1 MSRRVVITGI
11 GTVNPLGNNTQDF
24 WKNIQNVENGI
35 DQVTKF
41 DASPFKCTI
50 GGMVKDFDPEK
61 YITRKEARRM
71 DSFTLFSLISAM
83 EAFEDSGLIK
93 DNLNPEKIGVILGN
107 GIGGIETLA
116 AQVEKLKD
124 VGPRGIHP
132 LFIPKMIS
140 NIGPGNIAI
149 KLNAH
154 GPCYTVVT
162 ACSSGTDAIG
172 GAMKWIKEGVTDI
185 MIAGGSEAPFHPVA
199 LGGFCA
205 LQALS
210 TRYNDTPEKASRP
223 FDKDRDGFVMSEGSG
238 MIILEEMEHA
248 LKRGAKIYVELG
260 GYGVSCDAHHLT
272 APHPEG
278 RGAISAIKMAIQ
290 TSGLKP
296 EDIDY
301 INAHGTSTPIN
312 DPTETKAIKIVFGE
326 HAKKLKVSSTKSM
339 TGHLLGGAGGVE
351 AVLCALAIKD
361 QYFPATR
368 NLDEPDPECDLDYVP
383 NKGMKGTI
391 RAAISNSLGFG
402 GHNGI
407 LCFKK
412 FEK

>member
-1 MSRRVVITGI
+1 MSRRVVITGL
-11 GTVNPLGNNTQDF
+11 GTVNPLGNNIKDF

-35 DQVTKF
+35 ERVTKF
-41 DASPFKCTI
+41 DSTPFKSTV
-50 GGMVKDFDPEK
+50 GGLVKDFDPEK
-61 YITRKEARRM
+61 YITKKEARRM
-71 DSFTLFSLISAM
+71 DNFTLYSLISAL
-83 EAFEDSGLIK
+83 EAFEDSGLKLDEIDPTK
-93 DNLNPEKIGVILGN
+93 MGVILGN

-116 AQVEKLKD
+116 PQIIKLNEA
-124 VGPRGIHP
+124 GPRGIHP
-132 LFIPKMIS
+132 LFIPKMIA

-149 KLNAH
+149 KLNAQ

-172 GAMKWIKEGVTDI
+172 GAMKWIREGVTDI
-185 MIAGGSEAPFHPVA
+185 MIAGGSEAPFQPVA

-210 TRYNDTPEKASRP
+210 TKYNDTPEKASRP
-223 FDKDRDGFVMSEGSG
+223 FDKERDGFVMAEGSG
-238 MIILEEMEHA
+238 MIILEELEHA
-248 LKRGAKIYVELG
+248 LKRGARIYAELG
-260 GYGVSCDAHHLT
+260 GYGVSCDANHLT

-278 RGAISAIKMAIQ
+278 RGAIAAMKMAISS
-290 TSGLKP
+290 SGLKP

-301 INAHGTSTPIN
+301 VNAHGTSTPIN
-312 DPTETKAIKIVFGE
+312 DPTETKAIKSVFGE
-326 HAKKLKVSSTKSM
+326 HVKKLKVSSTKSM

-351 AVLCALAIKD
+351 AVVCALAIKD

-368 NLDEPDPECDLDYVP
+368 NYEYPDPECDLDYVP
-383 NKGMKGTI
+383 NKGVNGTI

-412 FEK
+412 YD

>member
-1 MSRRVVITGI
+1 MSRRVVITGL
-11 GTVNPLGNNTQDF
+11 GTVNPLGNNVNDF

-35 DQVTKF
+35 GQVKKF

-50 GGMVKDFDPEK
+50 GGMVKDLDHEK
-61 YITRKEARRM
+61 YITKKEARRM
-71 DSFTLFSLISAM
+71 DSFTLFSLISAL
-83 EAFEDSGLIK
+83 EAFDDSGLVK
-93 DNLNPEKIGVILGN
+93 DQLNPEKIGVILGN

-116 AQVEKLKD
+116 PQVERLKE

-149 KLNAH
+149 KLNAQ

-185 MIAGGSEAPFHPVA
+185 MLAGGSEAPFHPVA

-210 TRYNDTPEKASRP
+210 TRYNDTPEIASRP
-223 FDKDRDGFVMSEGSG
+223 FDKGRDGFVMSEGAG
-238 MIILEEMEHA
+238 IIVLEELEHA
-248 LKRGAKIYVELG
+248 LKRGAKIYAELG
-260 GYGVSCDAHHLT
+260 GYGVSCDAIHLT

-278 RGAISAIKMAIQ
+278 RGAIAAIKMAIR
-290 TSGLKP
+290 SAGLQP

-312 DPTETKAIKIVFGE
+312 DPIETKAINAVFGE

-351 AVLCALAIKD
+351 AVVCALAIRD
-361 QYFPATR
+361 QYIPATK
-368 NLDEPDPECDLDYVP
+368 NLDEPDPECNLDYVP
-383 NKGMKGTI
+383 NKGEKGTI
-391 RAAISNSLGFG
+391 RAALSNSLGFG
-402 GHNGI
+402 GHNGM
-407 LCFKK
+407 LCFKRLQK
-412 FEK
+412 